1 MTSVMRVPLKK
12 LTEGDMPSPEEI
24 RECFNAIMDG
34 EVSQIQM
41 AAFLTALKM
50 RGERVE
56 DIAAAASVMREKAT
70 VIDAPEG
77 TMDIVGT
84 GGDGIGTYNI
94 STAAAFVV
102 AGCGVPVAKHGNKAV
117 SSKSGAADVLTCLG
131 INLQCDMATVRRA
144 LDEAG
149 ICFLMAPRH
158 HSAMRHVAP
167 VRADLGLRTIF
178 NMLGPLA
185 NPALVRRIMVGVF
198 DPGLCV
204 PFARALA
211 NLGTTHAWVVHGA
224 SGLDEVSTTGPTQV
238 AALADGTVEE
248 FTISP
253 DDLDLSTASI
263 DDLRGGTPEDNAASL
278 RAVLEGA
285 DGPYR
290 DIVIFNA
297 AAALVAGGH
306 APTLQVGAGRAIDAI
321 STGRARAALGNL
333 VDITNSNDGGS
344 A

>member
-1 MTSVMRVPLKK
+1 MTSVMRVPLRK
-12 LTEGDMPSPEEI
+12 LTEGDMPSPDEI
-24 RECFNAIMDG
+24 RDCFSAIMDG
-34 EVSQIQM
+34 EISQIQM

-70 VIDAPEG
+70 VIEAPEG
-77 TMDIVGT
+77 AMDIVGT

-94 STAAAFVV
+94 STATAFVV
-102 AGCGVPVAKHGNKAV
+102 AGCDVPVAKHGNKAV
-117 SSKSGAADVLTCLG
+117 SSKSGAADVLSCLG
-131 INLQCDMATVRRA
+131 INLDCEMATVRRA

-198 DPGLCV
+198 DPDLCV

-211 NLGTTHAWVVHGA
+211 DLGTTHAWVVHGD
-224 SGLDEVSTTGPTQV
+224 SGLDEVSTTGPTHV
-238 AALADGTVEE
+238 AALANGEIEE
-248 FTISP
+248 FTVSP
-253 DDLDLSTASI
+253 DDLGLATASI
-263 DDLRGGTPEDNAASL
+263 DELRGGTPEENAASL
-278 RAVLEGA
+278 RAVLDGA
-285 DGPYR
+285 SGPYR
-290 DIVIFNA
+290 DIVIMNA
-297 AAALVAGGH
+297 ASALVAGGY
-306 APTLQVGAGRAIDAI
+306 APSLRDAADRAVESIGSGKAMACLD
-321 STGRARAALGNL
+321 RL
-333 VDITNSNDGGS
+333 VAITNSDAGS